1 MCDID
6 KIIEGYRTYSTDE
19 EAVRKIH
26 LAYDIAREAH
36 AGQFRKSGEPFIVHP
51 LAVAK
56 ILVDLKMDSSCICS
70 ALLHDTVEDTN
81 IEMEFIR
88 EQFGREVAGM
98 VDALTKIK
106 TKALAEKL
114 PKEHDRAESMRKI
127 VLGMAKNVRVI
138 IVKLADRWNNIQTL
152 QYLAA
157 DRRKQI
163 ARETMA
169 IYAPI
174 ADRLGLSI
182 IRRDLQDLSFSYI
195 DPKNY
200 QKYQRRQAMSRS
212 FLQSD
217 VQSLKREAREILEKH
232 GLKVHIY
239 EHFKTPYSLYQ
250 RAKQDLP
257 AHFLHV
263 AVITSSALSC
273 YQTLGILHENFK
285 PLPGTTIKD
294 YIAIPRTN
302 GYQSLHTYILYKE
315 NVYPIQIR
323 SEKMEQVA
331 LFGILQSINESSRS
345 RYRGWIKRLKEW
357 VQDESDARDM
367 IKGIEDLA
375 AQDRVYVC
383 TPQGDYLGFPR
394 GAIVL
399 DFAYRIHTDIGH
411 RSQGALIDERP
422 AGIFEPLQDGT
433 MVEII
438 HSDEVAVQS
447 EWLNYVKTPRSRT
460 AIRNWLD
467 QQKKVRSR
475 EFGEKLL
482 RIELERLKIEL
493 EERSRGEDFEKI
505 LNSLGAL
512 DENDLFFKLGRGII
526 TIKDALKAILTSNE
540 FKRYSSG
547 SGTQLSRFLNQL
559 FNRQKSGD
567 VFRIKN
573 INDPYLK
580 YSKCCN
586 PLPGEDIIGVLSIQH
601 GLSVHRVEC
610 PVLKSRDIDSER
622 VIKMTWSEDATR
634 QTPIQIRVECQKKPK
649 LMVAILNLLESHNVP
664 LRHFSMR
671 PEKNML
677 VLMLEIM
684 SPSAQFSDRIL
695 GIILTQKGVVRAIR
709 TQETPSEETPDESA

>member
-1 MCDID
+1 
-6 KIIEGYRTYSTDE
+6 
-19 EAVRKIH
+19 
-26 LAYDIAREAH
+26 
-36 AGQFRKSGEPFIVHP
+36 
-51 LAVAK
+51 
-56 ILVDLKMDSSCICS
+56 MDY
-70 ALLHDTVEDTN
+70 
-81 IEMEFIR
+81 IR
-88 EQFGREVAGM
+88 EQVGREVAGM

-114 PKEHDRAESMRKI
+114 PKDHDRAETMRKI

-152 QYLAA
+152 QYLPA
-157 DRRKQI
+157 DKRKQI

-212 FLQSD
+212 FLQKD
-217 VQSLKREAREILEKH
+217 VQALKREAREILEKH
-232 GLKVHIY
+232 GLKIQIY
-239 EHFKTPYSLYQ
+239 EQFKTPYSLYQ
-250 RAKQDLP
+250 RAMQDLP

-263 AVITSSALSC
+263 AVITPSALSC
-273 YQTLGILHENFK
+273 YQALGILHESFK

-294 YIAIPRTN
+294 YIAIARTN
-302 GYQSLHTYILYKE
+302 GYQALHTYLLYNE

-323 SEKMEQVA
+323 SERMEQVA

-345 RYRGWIKRLKEW
+345 RYKGWIKRLKEW

-375 AQDRVYVC
+375 AQDRIYVC

-394 GAIVL
+394 DAIVL

-422 AGIFEPLQDGT
+422 AGIFEKLQDGT

-438 HSDEVAVQS
+438 HSDEVMVQPD
-447 EWLNYVKTPRSRT
+447 WLNYVKTPRSRT

-467 QQKKVRSR
+467 HQKKVRSR
-475 EFGEKLL
+475 EFGEQML
-482 RIELERLKIEL
+482 RLELDRLKVNL
-493 EERSRGEDFEKI
+493 SDRTTRPDFEDALK
-505 LNSLGAL
+505 SLGAS
-512 DENDLFFKLGRGII
+512 DADDLYFKLGRGII
-526 TIKDALKAILTSNE
+526 TIRNALKTILTPDE
-540 FKRYSSG
+540 YKKYTTG
-547 SGTQLSRFLNQL
+547 GMTQLSRFLYQL
-559 FNRQKSGD
+559 FKRQKTGE
-567 VFRIKN
+567 VYEIKN

-580 YSKCCN
+580 FSKCCN
-586 PLPGEDIIGVLSIQH
+586 PLPGEDIVGVLSIQH
-601 GLSVHRVEC
+601 GLSVHRIGC
-610 PVLKSRDIDSER
+610 SQLKTREIDTER
-622 VIKMTWSEDATR
+622 IIKLSWHEDAAR
-634 QTPIQIRVECQKKPK
+634 HTPIQIRVECQKKPK
-649 LMVAILNLLESHNVP
+649 IPAGILNLLETHNVP
-664 LRHFSMR
+664 LRQFSMH

-677 VLMLEIM
+677 ILLMEIM
-684 SPSAQFSDRIL
+684 SHSVQFSDRIL
-695 GIILTQKGVVRAIR
+695 GIILNQKGVVRAIR
-709 TQETPSEETPDESA
+709 TQETPSEVKTDGIS

>member
-1 MCDID
+1 MSAIDDII
-6 KIIEGYRTYSTDE
+6 KVYRTYSRDE
-19 EAVRKIH
+19 EAIRKIR
-26 LAYDIAREAH
+26 LAYEIAREAH

-70 ALLHDTVEDTN
+70 ALMHDTLEDTN
-81 IEMEFIR
+81 IHISYIR
-88 EQFGREVAGM
+88 EKLGREVAAM

-106 TKALAEKL
+106 TNALAKKI
-114 PKEHDRAESMRKI
+114 PKEHDRAETMRKI

-152 QYLAA
+152 QYLPAEK
-157 DRRKQI
+157 RKQI

-174 ADRLGLSI
+174 ADRLGLSV

-212 FLQSD
+212 FLQND
-217 VQSLKREAREILEKH
+217 VETIKRDTGEILEKH
-232 GLKVHIY
+232 GLNVRVY
-239 EHFKTPYSLYQ
+239 EQFKTPYSLFQ

-257 AHFLHV
+257 AHFLHI
-263 AVITSSALSC
+263 AVVTTSDLSC
-273 YQTLGILHENFK
+273 YQALGILHESFR

-302 GYQSLHTYILYKE
+302 GYQALHTYLLYKE

-323 SEKMEQVA
+323 SDRMEQVA

-345 RYRGWIKRLKEW
+345 RYRGWIRRLKEW

-375 AQDRVYVC
+375 AQDRIYVC

-411 RSQGALIDERP
+411 RCQGALIDERP
-422 AGIFEPLQDGT
+422 AGIFEKLQDGT

-438 HSDEVAVQS
+438 HSNDAQVQAD
-447 EWLNYVKTPRSRT
+447 WLNYVKTPRSRA

-467 QQKKVRSR
+467 NQKKIRSR
-475 EFGEKLL
+475 EFGGKML
-482 RIELERLKIEL
+482 RLELERLKIDVNKRVEQESFSEAL
-493 EERSRGEDFEKI
+493 KALNAMDED
-505 LNSLGAL
+505 
-512 DENDLFFKLGRGII
+512 DLYFKLGRGII
-526 TIKDALKAILTSNE
+526 TIKTALNAILTPEE
-540 FKRYSSG
+540 FKRYASG
-547 SGTQLSRFLNQL
+547 GMSQVSRFLNQL
-559 FNRQKSGD
+559 FNRQKTGD
-567 VFRIKN
+567 VFEIKN

-580 YSKCCN
+580 FSKCCN
-586 PLPGEDIIGVLSIQH
+586 PLPGEDIVGVLSIQH
-601 GLSVHRVEC
+601 GLSVHRVGC
-610 PVLKSRDIDSER
+610 PQLKSREGDSER
-622 VIKMTWSEDATR
+622 IIKMRWNRDAVR
-634 QTPIQIRVECQKKPK
+634 QTPITIRVECQKKPK
-649 LMVAILNLLESHNVP
+649 ITANILNLLESHSVP
-664 LRHFSMR
+664 LRHFSMHS
-671 PEKNML
+671 EKNTLIML
-677 VLMLEIM
+677 LEVI
-684 SPSAQFSDRIL
+684 SHSAQFSDRIL
-695 GIILTQKGVVRAIR
+695 GIILNQKGVIRAIR
-709 TQETPSEETPDESA
+709 TQETPEEEVSP